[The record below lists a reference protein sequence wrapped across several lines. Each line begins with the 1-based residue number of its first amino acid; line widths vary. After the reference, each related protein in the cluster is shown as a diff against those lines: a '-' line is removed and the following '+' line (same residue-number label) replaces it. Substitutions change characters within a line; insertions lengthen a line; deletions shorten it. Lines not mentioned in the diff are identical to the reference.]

1 MYVDFSNFGV
11 QEATVKLRSIAYESI
26 LKIEPA
32 EFTLHSNETRKIMLE
47 VQCDDL
53 GEFREAVMVDVIGGV
68 ENNLLLDVVAQVVT
82 QKLTL
87 LSTDNGA
94 SLDSIAFGGLYYG
107 QKKEIHALLVNSGPK
122 QLSFSVSYADEDDG
136 RGGGASIVSPA
147 DDQVDLSTLPIE
159 KFMNILP
166 SDGVVNP
173 FSQLPVVIRFIP
185 ELPVVTKGFSKQLTM
200 VSFAY
205 SLNNYSLILTHSYLL
220 ITHSLICRIRKTCV
234 QQLDERLLNQQ
245 KLVNG
250 YKSRWKVQHRYQI

>member
-11 QEATVKLRSIAYESI
+11 HEATIRLRSIAYESM
-26 LKIEPA
+26 LTIEPA
-32 EFTLHSNETRKIMLE
+32 ELTLQSNETRKIALE

-68 ENNLLLDVVAQVVT
+68 EDKLLLDVTAQVVS

-87 LSTDNGA
+87 LSTENGA
-94 SLDSIAFGGLYYG
+94 LLDSIAFGGLYYG
-107 QKKEIHALLVNSGPK
+107 QKKEIRALLVNSGPK

-136 RGGGASIVSPA
+136 RGGGASMVSPA
-147 DDQVDLSTLPIE
+147 DDQIDLSTLPIE

-200 VSFAY
+200 VSTTHN
-205 SLNNYSLILTHSYLL
+205 SLTHSLSL
-220 ITHSLICRIRKTCV
+220 TFSLSHSLTHSLTHSLKPVPSFI
-234 QQLDERLLNQQ
+234 
-245 KLVNG
+245 
-250 YKSRWKVQHRYQI
+250 

>member
-1 MYVDFSNFGV
+1 MSRIYVDFSNYGV
-11 QEATVKLRSIAYESI
+11 QEATVKLKSIAYESI
-26 LKIEPA
+26 LRIEPA
-32 EFTLHSNETRKIMLE
+32 EFTLHSNETRKIMFE

-53 GEFREAVMVDVIGGV
+53 GEYREAVMVDVLGGV
-68 ENNLLLDVVAQVVT
+68 ESNLILDVVAQVVT

-87 LSTDNGA
+87 LSTENGA

-136 RGGGASIVSPA
+136 RGGGASIISPA
-147 DDQVDLSTLPIE
+147 SDDQIDLSTLPIE

-185 ELPVVTKGFSKQLTM
+185 EMPVVTKGFSKQLTM
-200 VSFAY
+200 DTKDLRSAIRRAFIESSEIGQRLQITMEGAFTH
-205 SLNNYSLILTHSYLL
+205 SPTHLLTHSL
-220 ITHSLICRIRKTCV
+220 THLCRCRIIT
-234 QQLDERLLNQQ
+234 
-245 KLVNG
+245 
-250 YKSRWKVQHRYQI
+250 